1 MASLQVTAR
10 KAQQALKG
18 QAVRVYLNQS
28 ETVTDLPNIVVGDV
42 VGVVNG
48 GNQGRVISVDS
59 YGTSF
64 LAVPVSPAG
73 TLASGDTP
81 GYLKNGELVNIN

>member
-1 MASLQVTAR
+1 MASLQVTVR

-28 ETVTDLPNIVVGDV
+28 ETVTDLPVIVAGDV

-48 GNQGRVISVDS
+48 GAQGKVLSVD
-59 YGTSF
+59 YFGTSF

-73 TLASGDTP
+73 NLASGDTL
-81 GYLKNGELVNIN
+81 GFLKNGELVNIN

>member
-18 QAVRVYLNQS
+18 QAVRIYLNQS
-28 ETVTDLPNIVVGDV
+28 ETVTDLPVIVVGDN
-42 VGVVNG
+42 VGVVTG
-48 GNQGRVISVDS
+48 GAQGKVISVDS

-64 LAVPVSPAG
+64 LAIPTSPAG
-73 TLASGDTP
+73 SLGSSDTP
-81 GYLKNGELVNIN
+81 GFLKVNELVNIN

>member
-1 MASLQVTAR
+1 MASLQVTVR
-10 KAQQALKG
+10 KAQQALRG
-18 QAVRVYLNQS
+18 QGVRVYLNQT
-28 ETVTDLPNIVVGDV
+28 ETATDLQVIAVGDV

-48 GNQGRVISVDS
+48 GAQGKVLSVDRF
-59 YGTSF
+59 GTSF

-73 TLASGDTP
+73 NLASGDTP